1 MSLKELMPWRW
12 GGLRRWEGE
21 SKPLDTFR
29 YEMSELQDE
38 MDRLFE
44 DFWRTG
50 GRSRLLPSRLMHGDL
65 FPEVDQ
71 SEDDKAYHVKMEL
84 PGLDRED
91 VDVNLSEGLLTIR
104 GEKKQDEEEKGK
116 DFYRRERS
124 FGAFSRSLPIP
135 GEVDE
140 AKIKASFDKGVLSI
154 ELPKSENAQ
163 KKIKHIDV
171 SAAA

>member
-21 SKPLDTFR
+21 GQPLENFR
-29 YEMSELQDE
+29 YEISELQDE

-50 GRSRLLPSRLMHGDL
+50 GRSRQLPGRWMRGDL
-65 FPEVDQ
+65 LPEVDQ

-140 AKIKASFDKGVLSI
+140 AKIKASFDKGILSI

-163 KKIKHIDV
+163 KKIKHIDI
-171 SAAA
+171 STAA